1 MRMLTWVL
9 SAVLAPTVSIVALQ
23 AAAEPTIGT
32 VALEETRSTTGTRIT
47 GEARDL
53 LYQEPVYAD
62 ERVDTEASGQTNLVF
77 LDDTNL
83 YVGEKSSVVL
93 DRFIYDTSSQQG
105 DVAIS
110 FTKGAFRFVTG
121 QIKNKDNVTLR
132 TPTASIAIRG
142 TRLLLFVLPDGTSEI
157 NVEEGAV
164 DIFVCDAPDPVRVET
179 GRQLLISS
187 SCESASG
194 AARDVADIGYPIP
207 QYPTEYA
214 QLLDI
219 QPAAGEETTEQTAA
233 TPPDWVRG
241 RRGDHEISERSPR
254 D

>member
-1 MRMLTWVL
+1 MQMRMWVL
-9 SAVLAPTVSIVALQ
+9 PVAMAVSGPFAATQ
-23 AAAEPTIGT
+23 AAAEPTIGS
-32 VALEETRSTTGTRIT
+32 VALEETRSTTGTRVS

-53 LYQEPVYAD
+53 AYQEPVYAD
-62 ERVDTEASGQTNLVF
+62 ERVDTAALGQTNLVF

-93 DRFIYDTSSQQG
+93 DRFVYDTTSRNG

-121 QIKNKDNVTLR
+121 QIKSKDKVTLR

-142 TRLLLFVLPDGTSEI
+142 TRILLFVLPDGTSEI
-157 NVEEGAV
+157 NLEEGSADV
-164 DIFVCDAPDPVRVET
+164 FVCSAPDPVRVET
-179 GRQLLISS
+179 GRQLLITS
-187 SCESASG
+187 SCDRTSG
-194 AARDVADIGYPIP
+194 PARDTADIGYPVP

-219 QPAAGEETTEQTAA
+219 EPAAGEDTTEQTASN
-233 TPPDWVRG
+233 PPDWVRG
-241 RRGDHEISERSPR
+241 RRSDHEPNERGGR

>member
-1 MRMLTWVL
+1 MRMWKWRLPAAIL
-9 SAVLAPTVSIVALQ
+9 LAGMAAAGR
-23 AAAEPTIGT
+23 AAAEPTIGS
-32 VALEETRSTTGTRIT
+32 VALEETRSATGTRIT

-62 ERVDTEASGQTNLVF
+62 ERVDTAALGQTNLVF

-93 DRFIYDTSSQQG
+93 DRFIYDTASQEG

-121 QIKNKDNVTLR
+121 QIRNKDKVTLR

-164 DIFVCDAPDPVRVET
+164 DIFVCEAPDPIRVET

-187 SCESASG
+187 SCDSTAG

-219 QPAAGEETTEQTAA
+219 EPAAGEETTEQTAT

-241 RRGDHEISERSPR
+241 RRSDHETSERSQR

>member
-1 MRMLTWVL
+1 MGVRQWAMG
-9 SAVLAPTVSIVALQ
+9 AAIILAGAATAGQ
-23 AAAEPTIGT
+23 AAAEPNIGSVT
-32 VALEETRSTTGTRIT
+32 WEQYRGAVGTRIT
-47 GEARDL
+47 GETREL
-53 LYQEPVYAD
+53 PYQETVYAE
-62 ERVDTEASGQTNLVF
+62 ERVNTGAAGETALVF
-77 LDDTNL
+77 LDQTNL
-83 YVGEKSSVVL
+83 YIGAQASVVL
-93 DRFIYDTSSQQG
+93 DRFVYDPASGQG

-142 TRLLLFVLPDGTSEI
+142 TQLLLFVLPDGTSEI

-164 DIFVCDAPDPVRVET
+164 DIFVCDAPDPVRVES

-187 SCESASG
+187 SCESSSG
-194 AARDVADIGYPIP
+194 AAREHADAGYPIP

-219 QPAAGEETTEQTAA
+219 EPAAGEETTEQTAS

-241 RRGDHEISERSPR
+241 RRSDHETSERSSR